1 MRRMSKNMTEQL
13 RDNRPI
19 GVFDSGLGGL
29 TAVTALTEALPD
41 ERIVYFGDTARTPYG
56 SKAVETIRRFSL
68 QIAEF
73 LLKHDVKLIVIACNT
88 ISATALE
95 LLRERFPATP
105 FIGIIEPAARF
116 AAAELGAER
125 RLGIIAT
132 KVTIE
137 SHQYEEMLRRFGG
150 KCSVFSK
157 ACPLFVPAIEEGVA
171 DTPLMDEIVRY
182 YLDDFVRENRLDTL
196 LLGCT
201 HYPLVVGSIRRLY
214 PGLEIIDPSQI
225 VAREVERVLEE
236 QSLQGSG
243 DVLSRFYA
251 SDLSESFLRMIHSI
265 MGNNVV
271 VRQKNFEEEPD

>member
-1 MRRMSKNMTEQL
+1 MS
-13 RDNRPI
+13 DSRPI

-29 TAVTALTEALPD
+29 TAVTALAEALPE

-73 LLKHDVKLIVIACNT
+73 LLKHDAKLIVIACNT

-95 LLRERFPATP
+95 LLRQRFPDTP

-116 AAAELGAER
+116 AAAELDAER

-137 SHQYEEMLRRFGG
+137 SRQYEEMIRRFGG
-150 KCSVFSK
+150 SCAVFSK

-196 LLGCT
+196 ILGCT
-201 HYPLVVGSIRRLY
+201 HYPLVLSSIRRLY
-214 PGLEIIDPSQI
+214 PELAIIDPSQI
-225 VAREVERVLEE
+225 VAREVERALDALALRGHSEE
-236 QSLQGSG
+236 QN
-243 DVLSRFYA
+243 RFYA
-251 SDLSESFLRMIHSI
+251 SDLSASFLRMIHRI
-265 MGNNVV
+265 MGSDAV

>member
-1 MRRMSKNMTEQL
+1 MS
-13 RDNRPI
+13 DSRPI

-29 TAVTALTEALPD
+29 TAVTALAEALPE

-56 SKAVETIRRFSL
+56 SKAVDTIRRFSV

-73 LLKHDVKLIVIACNT
+73 LLKHDAKLIVIACNT
-88 ISATALE
+88 ISATSLE
-95 LLRERFPATP
+95 MLQGLFPAVP

-116 AAAELGAER
+116 AASELGEER
-125 RLGIIAT
+125 RVGIIAT

-137 SHQYEEMLRRFGG
+137 SRQHEEMIRRFGG

-196 LLGCT
+196 ILGCT
-201 HYPLVVGSIRRLY
+201 HYPLVVSSIRRLC
-214 PGLEIIDPSQI
+214 PELEIIDPSRI
-225 VAREVERVLEE
+225 VVGEVERVLDE
-236 QSLQGSG
+236 LALRGSS
-243 DVLSRFYA
+243 DMQNRFYA
-251 SDLSESFLRMIHSI
+251 SDLSDCFLRMIRRI
-265 MGNNVV
+265 MGNDVV
-271 VRQKNFEEEPD
+271 VRQKNFEEDPD